1 MKNKK
6 HTQLQRIKT
15 IEAALMKIHNRQQA
29 ILHKLEM
36 IKQPEEIT
44 KTN

>member
-15 IEAALMKIHNRQQA
+15 IEKVIGILHNRQQA

-36 IKQPEEIT
+36 IKPKEDDT
-44 KTN
+44 KES

>member
-6 HTQLQRIKT
+6 YTHIQRTKIL
-15 IEAALMKIHNRQQA
+15 EAALMKIHNRQQA